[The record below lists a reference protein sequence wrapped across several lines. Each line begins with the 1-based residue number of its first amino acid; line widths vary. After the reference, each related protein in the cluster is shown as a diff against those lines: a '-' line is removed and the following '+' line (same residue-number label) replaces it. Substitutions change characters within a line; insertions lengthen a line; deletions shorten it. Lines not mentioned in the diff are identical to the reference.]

1 MCINTLTEHFG
12 NYTII
17 LNVTENVHGIKLV
30 DTSSSVDDLA
40 ADENA
45 LCPFCEMAVFWMQ
58 VELRKK
64 KTKDHV
70 LKYVSEVNV

>member
-1 MCINTLTEHFG
+1 M
-12 NYTII
+12 
-17 LNVTENVHGIKLV
+17 V